1 MTNETIDEQIEKLI
15 SSFSTPMKMQSD
27 AGMVDHGTSSDRIAL
42 LNALL
47 AYKQAN
53 AQTDTPI
60 KVTKISWDV

>member
-1 MTNETIDEQIEKLI
+1 MTNGTIDEQIEKVLA
-15 SSFSTPMKMQSD
+15 SLASPMKMQSD
-27 AGMVDHGTSSDRIAL
+27 AGMVDHGNAVDRIAL